1 MQVTI
6 ERVRRW
12 LVGIA
17 LVVVVLI
24 GAVFGYARYRA
35 HRFLTRLPKQLG
47 IDISSE
53 SNGVTWSQ
61 SARGK
66 TIFTIHAA
74 KAVQRHDGKT
84 TLHDVVI
91 ILYGRT
97 EDEQHKE
104 RTDRIYGN
112 EFEYDQPNGVIRA
125 VGEVH
130 IDLQAPGATDPHAAV
145 AAARKAN
152 TQEELK
158 DHDVIHVRTSGLV
171 YLQKLGVAAT
181 DEALDFHANGVDGDA
196 KGADYDAD
204 TGVLILRND
213 VKLRS
218 TRPGSESAEVFANR
232 AELDRMQH
240 KAVFNVAHYR
250 SPERNLTADNLFLDL
265 RENGSPQHARA
276 EGHVVLIGQD
286 GSRVETPHAETNLSE
301 ENQPQLLKMTDGVR
315 YTSDT
320 ASSESRAVEV
330 KFNKFGRAETAD
342 LSGSVR
348 GNETSAVEKR
358 SVSADHVNLHFAS
371 TGKGPA
377 SLRQIRATGAAHVS
391 TTPLVTPKGSSPAS
405 TLLSADTLVADVEGE
420 GKLAHIKHLT
430 GEGHTAMEQALA
442 DGSLRKSTSDHLDAH
457 LSAPSKNLP
466 TNAGAKKPA
475 TQQIPL
481 ETAVQTGNV
490 VILDRQMPTPGK
502 KPKSTSVSPAATESH
517 ATAARAEFDGPTN
530 RVVLTGSPR
539 IDSGGTNIMADRIGL
554 NRATGDADATGSVK
568 GSYASEP
575 GRDPMHV
582 LAGSAELHHA
592 TSSASFFGGN
602 GGNARLWQGSSMV
615 EAPVIDL
622 DQKTQTLHA
631 HSDHTDA
638 KNAVRTSL
646 LNQQSSGPSK
656 ASTTANPRS
665 AIGSVTRIVA
675 SDLVYR
681 GDLPQPTAVF
691 SGGARVQN
699 GDGVIVSDLVTAT
712 MKPTAD
718 KTAPQGGALL
728 MAGAVDHIVAEGAV
742 HLQQAGRTGTGSR
755 LTYDVAEGDF
765 VLSGSPDAPPR
776 VTDLQRGQ
784 VTGASLLFHAGDDS
798 VVIVAAPGKRV
809 RAETRV
815 KR

>member
-47 IDISSE
+47 VDISSE

-61 SARGK
+61 SAKGK

-145 AAARKAN
+145 AAARRGA
-152 TQEELK
+152 TPEELK
-158 DHDVIHVRTSGLV
+158 DQDVIHVRTSGLV

-204 TGVLILRND
+204 TGVLILRKD

-232 AELDRMQH
+232 AELDRLQR

-250 SPERNLTADNLFLDL
+250 SPERNLTADNVFLDL
-265 RENGSPQHARA
+265 RENGSPQHVRA
-276 EGHVVLIGQD
+276 EGHVVMIGQD
-286 GSRVETPHAETNLSE
+286 GSRIETPHAETNLSE

-320 ASSESRAVEV
+320 ATSESRAVEV
-330 KFNKFGRAETAD
+330 RFNKFGRAETAD

-358 SVSADHVNLHFAS
+358 TVSADQVNLHFAS
-371 TGKGPA
+371 VGKGPA

-391 TTPLVTPKGSSPAS
+391 TTPLVVPKGSGPAS

-430 GEGHTAMEQALA
+430 GEGHTAMEQVLA
-442 DGSLRKSTSDHLDAH
+442 DGGLRKSTSDHLDAH
-457 LSAPSKNLP
+457 LNAPSKTLP
-466 TNAGAKKPA
+466 AGAKKPA

-481 ETAVQTGNV
+481 ESAVQTGNV
-490 VILDRQMPTPGK
+490 VILDRQMPAPGK
-502 KPKSTSVSPAATESH
+502 KPKSTAAAPGATESH
-517 ATAARAEFDGPTN
+517 ATAARAEFDGATD
-530 RVVLTGSPR
+530 RVILTGSPR

-554 NRATGDADATGSVK
+554 NRATGDADATGNVK
-568 GSYASEP
+568 GSYTSEP
-575 GRDPMHV
+575 GKDPMHV
-582 LAGSAELHHA
+582 LAGSAQFHHA
-592 TSSASFFGGN
+592 TSSASFFGSN

-615 EAPVIDL
+615 DAPVIDL
-622 DQKTQTLHA
+622 DQKAQTLHA
-631 HSDHTDA
+631 HSDHADA
-638 KNAVRTSL
+638 KNSVRTSL
-646 LNQQSSGPSK
+646 LNQESSGPRK
-656 ASTTANPRS
+656 ASTAGNPRPPT
-665 AIGSVTRIVA
+665 GGVTRIVA

-712 MKPTAD
+712 MKPTGD
-718 KTAPQGGALL
+718 KTKPQSGAML
-728 MAGAVDHIVAEGAV
+728 MGGAVDHIVAEGAV
-742 HLQQAGRTGTGSR
+742 RLQQAGRTGTGSR

-765 VLSGSPDAPPR
+765 VLTGTPDEPPR
-776 VTDLQRGQ
+776 ISDLQRGQ

>member
-1 MQVTI
+1 MTI

-12 LVGIA
+12 LVVIA
-17 LVVVVLI
+17 LAVLVLL

-47 IDISSE
+47 IDVTSE
-53 SNGVTWSQ
+53 TNGFTWSQ
-61 SARGK
+61 SVKGK
-66 TIFTIHAA
+66 TLFTIHAA
-74 KAVQRHDGKT
+74 KAIQRHDGKT

-97 EDEQHKE
+97 VDEQHKE

-145 AAARKAN
+145 AAARRAGSQDES
-152 TQEELK
+152 QE
-158 DHDVIHVRTSGLV
+158 HDVIHVRTSGLV
-171 YLQKLGVAAT
+171 FLQKLGVAAT
-181 DEALDFHANGVDGDA
+181 DEPLDFHANGVDGDA
-196 KGADYDAD
+196 RGADYDSD
-204 TGVLILRND
+204 TGVLILRKD

-218 TRPGSESAEVFANR
+218 TRPGSESATVFANR
-232 AELDRMQH
+232 AELDRLQH
-240 KAVFNVAHYR
+240 KAVFNVAHFQ
-250 SPERNLTADNLFLDL
+250 SPERNLTADNVFLDL
-265 RENGSPQHARA
+265 RDNGSPQHARA
-276 EGHVVLIGQD
+276 EGHVVMIGQD

-301 ENQPQLLKMTDGVR
+301 NNQPQFLKMIDGVR
-315 YTSDT
+315 YTSET
-320 ASSESRAVEV
+320 AASESRAVQV

-348 GNETSAVEKR
+348 GNETSVVEKR
-358 SVSADHVNLHFAS
+358 SVSADHVNLHFS
-371 TGKGPA
+371 SVGKGPA
-377 SLRQIRATGAAHVS
+377 SLREIKATGAAQVT
-391 TTPLVTPKGSSPAS
+391 TTPLATPKGSGPAS
-405 TLLSADTLVADVEGE
+405 TVLSADTLVADLDGE
-420 GKLAHIKHLT
+420 GKLAHITHLT
-430 GEGHTAMEQALA
+430 GEGHTAMEQTLA
-442 DGSLRKSTSDHLDAH
+442 DGGLRKSTSDHLDAH
-457 LSAPSKNLP
+457 LSAPSKVLP
-466 TNAGAKKPA
+466 ANAGPKKPA
-475 TQQIPL
+475 KQEIPL
-481 ETAVQTGNV
+481 ESAVQTGNV
-490 VILDRQMPTPGK
+490 VILDRQMPAPAK
-502 KPKSTSVSPAATESH
+502 KPKSSSAATAATESH
-517 ATAARAEFDGPTN
+517 ATAARAEFDGPTD

-539 IDSGGTNIMADRIGL
+539 IDSGGTNIVADRIGL
-554 NRATGDADATGSVK
+554 NRSTGDADATGNVK

-582 LAGSAELHHA
+582 LAASAEFHHA
-592 TSSASFFGGN
+592 ASSASFFGVN

-631 HSDHTDA
+631 HTDHIDA
-638 KNAVRTSL
+638 KNTVHTSL
-646 LNQQSSGPSK
+646 LNQVSSGPPK
-656 ASTTANPRS
+656 ASATVKPRPAN
-665 AIGSVTRIVA
+665 GGVTRIVA
-675 SDLVYR
+675 SDLLYR

-699 GDGVIVSDLVTAT
+699 GDGIIVSDVVTAT
-712 MKPTAD
+712 MKPAAD
-718 KTAPQGGALL
+718 KTTPQAGAM

-742 HLQQAGRTGTGSR
+742 HLQQTGRSGTGSR
-755 LTYDVAEGDF
+755 LTYDVAEGDY
-765 VLSGSPDAPPR
+765 VLSGTPDAPPH
-776 VTDLQRGQ
+776 VTDAQHGQ

>member
-24 GAVFGYARYRA
+24 GAVFGYAKYRA

-47 IDISSE
+47 IDVSSE

-61 SARGK
+61 SAKGK

-104 RTDRIYGN
+104 RTDRIYGS

-145 AAARKAN
+145 AAARRAT
-152 TQEELK
+152 TQDELK
-158 DHDVIHVRTSGLV
+158 DYDVIHVRTSGLV

-181 DEALDFHANGVDGDA
+181 DEALDFHANGVNGDA

-204 TGVLILRND
+204 TGVLILRKD

-232 AELDRMQH
+232 AELDRIQH

-250 SPERNLTADNLFLDL
+250 SPERNLTADNVFLDL
-265 RENGSPQHARA
+265 RENGSPQHVRA
-276 EGHVVLIGQD
+276 EGHVIMIGQD
-286 GSRVETPHAETNLSE
+286 GSRIETPHAETNLSE

-320 ASSESRAVEV
+320 AASESRAVEV
-330 KFNKFGRAETAD
+330 RFNKFGRAEAAD
-342 LSGSVR
+342 LSGNVR

-358 SVSADHVNLHFAS
+358 TVSAEQVNLHFVS

-391 TTPLVTPKGSSPAS
+391 TTPLVAPKGSGPAS
-405 TLLSADTLVADVEGE
+405 TLLSADTLVADVDGE
-420 GKLAHIKHLT
+420 GKLAHITHLT

-442 DGSLRKSTSDHLDAH
+442 DGGLRKSTSDHLDAY
-457 LSAPSKNLP
+457 LNAPSKTP
-466 TNAGAKKPA
+466 PANAGAKKP
-475 TQQIPL
+475 TKQEVPL
-481 ETAVQTGNV
+481 ESAVQTGNV
-490 VILDRQMPTPGK
+490 VILDRQMPASGK
-502 KPKSTSVSPAATESH
+502 KPKLASVGPAATESH
-517 ATAARAEFDGPTN
+517 ATAARAEFDGATD

-554 NRATGDADATGSVK
+554 NRASGDADATGNVK
-568 GSYASEP
+568 GSYTSDPEK
-575 GRDPMHV
+575 DPMHV
-582 LAGSAELHHA
+582 LAGSAQFHHA
-592 TSSASFFGGN
+592 ASSASFFGSN

-631 HSDHTDA
+631 HSDHMDA
-638 KNAVRTSL
+638 KNSVRTSL
-646 LNQQSSGPSK
+646 LNQQNSGPARS
-656 ASTTANPRS
+656 STAANPRP
-665 AIGSVTRIVA
+665 ATGAVTRIVA
-675 SDLVYR
+675 SDLLYR
-681 GDLPQPTAVF
+681 GDMPQPTALF

-712 MKPTAD
+712 MRPTAD
-718 KTAPQGGALL
+718 KTASRGGPML
-728 MAGAVDHIVAEGAV
+728 MGGAVDHIVAEGAV
-742 HLQQAGRTGTGSR
+742 RLQQAGRTGTGSR

-765 VLSGSPDAPPR
+765 VLTGTPDAPPHIS
-776 VTDLQRGQ
+776 DLQRGQ

-798 VVIVAAPGKRV
+798 VVIVAASGKRV